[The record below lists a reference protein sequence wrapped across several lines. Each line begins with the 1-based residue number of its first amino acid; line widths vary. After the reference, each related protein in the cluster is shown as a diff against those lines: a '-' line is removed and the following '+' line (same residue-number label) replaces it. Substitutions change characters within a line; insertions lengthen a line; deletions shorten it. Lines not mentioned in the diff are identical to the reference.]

1 MAYILL
7 KMSMSQKTKIK
18 ELFQIK
24 GDERDTKCK
33 SCSHSETWTVIFF
46 SFCYKTC

>member
-24 GDERDTKCK
+24 GDERDT
-33 SCSHSETWTVIFF
+33 
-46 SFCYKTC
+46 